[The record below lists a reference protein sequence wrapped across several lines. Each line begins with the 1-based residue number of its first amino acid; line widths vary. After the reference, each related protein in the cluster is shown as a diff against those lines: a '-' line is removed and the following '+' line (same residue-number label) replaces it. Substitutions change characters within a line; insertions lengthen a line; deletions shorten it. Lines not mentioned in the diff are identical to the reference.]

1 MSVLRRPASIVLTIA
16 AVAAAAGMVAPSAS
30 AATKTWTIAK
40 GGAVT
45 AASKNFTFTDVTAK
59 RSLPCKAA
67 TAKARLKSGR
77 HLPGVNAGL
86 VTAATA
92 SGCSVPGVPGVT
104 VTISPGHLPWH
115 LNLVSY
121 NAKTGVTTGTLTGLH
136 INFGVPLIG
145 CTAVVDG
152 TGKKPVNN
160 GRVAVTYTNK
170 TGKLAILKTGGNLHL
185 YNVAKA
191 CAGVVKNGD
200 SIAVTGTYT
209 VTPKQKITS
218 P

>member
-16 AVAAAAGMVAPSAS
+16 AVAAAAGMVVPSAS
-30 AATKTWTIAK
+30 AATKTWTITK
-40 GGAVT
+40 GGAVK
-45 AASKNFTFTDVTAK
+45 AASKNFTFTDVTTKA
-59 RSLPCKAA
+59 SLPCKAA
-67 TAKARLKSGR
+67 TATARLKSGR
-77 HLPGVNAGL
+77 HLSGVNAGL
-86 VTAATA
+86 VTASTA
-92 SGCSVPGVPGVT
+92 SGCSVAGFT
-104 VTISPGHLPWH
+104 VTIKPGHLPWH

-152 TGKKPVNN
+152 TGKKPLNN

-200 SIAVTGTYT
+200 SIAVAGTYT

>member
-1 MSVLRRPASIVLTIA
+1 MSVLRRPASIVFTIA
-16 AVAAAAGMVAPSAS
+16 ALAAAAGLLAPSAS
-30 AATKTWTIAK
+30 ATTKTWTITK
-40 GGAVT
+40 GGAVK
-45 AASKNFTFTDVTAK
+45 AASKNFMFTDVTAN
-59 RSLPCKAA
+59 RSLPCKSA
-67 TAKARLKSGR
+67 TAKARLRSGR
-77 HLPGVNAGL
+77 HLPGVNAGV

-92 SGCSVPGVPGVT
+92 SGCSVPGFPGVT

-136 INFGVPLIG
+136 INFAVPLIA

-152 TGKKPVNN
+152 TGKNPANN
-160 GRVAVTYTNK
+160 GMVKVTYTNK
-170 TGKLAILKTGGNLHL
+170 TGRLAILKTGGNLHL
-185 YNVAKA
+185 YHVAKG

-200 SIAVTGTYT
+200 SIAVAGTYT

>member
-30 AATKTWTIAK
+30 AATKTWTITK
-40 GGAVT
+40 GGAVK

-59 RSLPCKAA
+59 ASLHCKAA
-67 TAKARLKSGR
+67 TAKAKLKSGK

-92 SGCSVPGVPGVT
+92 SGCAVAGVT
-104 VTISPGHLPWH
+104 VTIKPGHLPWH

-136 INFGVPLIG
+136 INFGVPAIG

-152 TGKKPVNN
+152 PGKKPANN
-160 GRVAVTYTNK
+160 GMVKVTYTNK
-170 TGKLAILKTGGNLHL
+170 TGALAILKTGGNLHL
-185 YNVAKA
+185 FSVAKA

>member
-40 GGAVT
+40 GGAVK
-45 AASKNFTFTDVTAK
+45 AASKNFTFTDVTTKA
-59 RSLPCKAA
+59 SLPCKAA
-67 TAKARLKSGR
+67 TATARLKSGK
-77 HLPGVNAGL
+77 HLSGVNAGL

-92 SGCSVPGVPGVT
+92 SGCTVSGVT
-104 VTISPGHLPWH
+104 VTIKPGHLPWH

-136 INFGVPLIG
+136 INFAVPLIA

-152 TGKKPVNN
+152 TGKKPANN
-160 GRVAVTYTNK
+160 GMVMVTYTNK

-200 SIAVTGTYT
+200 KIAVAGTYT

>member
-16 AVAAAAGMVAPSAS
+16 AVAAAAAMVAPSAS
-30 AATKTWTIAK
+30 AATKTWTITK
-40 GGAVT
+40 GGAVK

-59 RSLPCKAA
+59 ASLPCKAA
-67 TAKARLKSGR
+67 TAKARLKSGK
-77 HLPGVNAGL
+77 HLSGVNAGL

-92 SGCSVPGVPGVT
+92 SGCAVAGFT

-121 NAKTGVTTGTLTGLH
+121 NAKKGVTTGTLTGLH
-136 INFGVPLIG
+136 INFAVPGIG

-152 TGKKPVNN
+152 TGKKPANN

-170 TGKLAILKTGGNLHL
+170 TGALAILKTGGNLHL
-185 YNVAKA
+185 YNVKN

-200 SIAVTGTYT
+200 SIAVVATYA

>member
-30 AATKTWTIAK
+30 AATKTWTITK
-40 GGAVT
+40 GGAVK

-59 RSLPCKAA
+59 ASLPCKAA
-67 TAKARLKSGR
+67 TAKARLKSGK
-77 HLPGVNAGL
+77 HLSGVNAGL

-92 SGCSVPGVPGVT
+92 SGCSVAGVS

-136 INFGVPLIG
+136 INFAVPLIG

-152 TGKKPVNN
+152 TGKKPANN
-160 GRVAVTYTNK
+160 GMVKVTYTNK
-170 TGKLAILKTGGNLHL
+170 TGQLAILKTGGNLHL
-185 YNVAKA
+185 YNVVKA

-200 SIAVTGTYT
+200 SIAVAGTYT
-209 VTPKQKITS
+209 VVPKQKITS

>member
-30 AATKTWTIAK
+30 AATKTWTITK
-40 GGAVT
+40 GGAVK

-59 RSLPCKAA
+59 AHLSCKAA

-77 HLPGVNAGL
+77 HLPGANAGL

-92 SGCSVPGVPGVT
+92 SGCAVAGFT

-121 NAKTGVTTGTLTGLH
+121 NAKKGVTTGTLTGLH
-136 INFGVPLIG
+136 LTFGVPLIG

-152 TGKKPVNN
+152 TGKKPANN

-170 TGKLAILKTGGNLHL
+170 TGALAILKTGGNLHL

-200 SIAVTGTYT
+200 SIAVAGTYT

>member
-30 AATKTWTIAK
+30 AATKTWTITK
-40 GGAVT
+40 GGAVK

-59 RSLPCKAA
+59 ASLHCKSA
-67 TAKARLKSGR
+67 TAKARLKSGK
-77 HLPGVNAGL
+77 HLSGVNAGL

-92 SGCSVPGVPGVT
+92 SGCAVAGFT
-104 VTISPGHLPWH
+104 VTIKPGHLPWH

-170 TGKLAILKTGGNLHL
+170 TGVLAILKTGGNLHL

>member
-30 AATKTWTIAK
+30 AATKTWTITK

-59 RSLPCKAA
+59 ASLPCKAA
-67 TAKARLKSGR
+67 TAKARLKSGK
-77 HLPGVNAGL
+77 HLSGVNAGL

-92 SGCSVPGVPGVT
+92 SGCAVAGFT
-104 VTISPGHLPWH
+104 VTIKPGHLPWH

-200 SIAVTGTYT
+200 SIAVVATYT

>member
-30 AATKTWTIAK
+30 AATKTWTITK
-40 GGAVT
+40 GGAVK

-59 RSLPCKAA
+59 ASLHCKAA
-67 TAKARLKSGR
+67 TAKARLKSGK
-77 HLPGVNAGL
+77 HLSGVNAGL

-92 SGCSVPGVPGVT
+92 SGCAVAGFT
-104 VTISPGHLPWH
+104 VTIKPGHLPWH

-136 INFGVPLIG
+136 INFGVPAIG

-152 TGKKPVNN
+152 TGKKPANN

-170 TGKLAILKTGGNLHL
+170 TGQLAILKTGGNLHL

-200 SIAVTGTYT
+200 SIAVTGTYA

>member
-30 AATKTWTIAK
+30 AATKTWTITK
-40 GGAVT
+40 GGAVK

-59 RSLPCKAA
+59 ASLHCKAA
-67 TAKARLKSGR
+67 TAKARLKSGK

-86 VTAATA
+86 VTAAAAT
-92 SGCSVPGVPGVT
+92 GCSVAGFT
-104 VTISPGHLPWH
+104 VTIKPGHLPWH

>member
-30 AATKTWTIAK
+30 AATKTWTITK

-59 RSLPCKAA
+59 ASLPCKAA
-67 TAKARLKSGR
+67 TAKARLKSGK

-86 VTAATA
+86 VTAAAAT
-92 SGCSVPGVPGVT
+92 GCSVAGFT
-104 VTISPGHLPWH
+104 VTIKPGHLPWH

-200 SIAVTGTYT
+200 SIAVVATYT